1 MPSPIRNSFARR
13 GQTANVIRSRFS
25 STSDPKDRQRRL
37 CEEARSLSRYAIQQA
52 MTMREEDAAMRQR
65 LRMQRL
71 IQEPV
76 GIGRDAALEYVLDA
90 ALSVASADCANI
102 QLIHPDRH
110 GLVLRAQRGFEPP
123 FLDFFAYVDDSQ
135 SACGVAL
142 RDRRPVVVE
151 DVTRSPI
158 FAQTPGLAVM
168 LGAGIR
174 AVMSTPLIGNTGEV
188 LGMLSVH
195 YRRPHADL
203 DSDLT
208 GLQALAS
215 SIADLI

>member
-1 MPSPIRNSFARR
+1 MSSPIRDSFDRR
-13 GQTANVIRSRFS
+13 GQTAAVIRSYLS

-37 CEEARSLSRYAIQQA
+37 CEQARSLSQEAIQQA
-52 MTMREEDAAMRQR
+52 ISMREEAIAMRQR
-65 LRMQRL
+65 LLMQRL
-71 IQEPV
+71 IQKRA
-76 GIGRDAALEYVLDA
+76 GTGRDATLDSALDA

-102 QLIHPDRH
+102 QLIHPDRR
-110 GLVLRAQRGFEPP
+110 GLVLIAQRGFEPP
-123 FLDFFAYVDDSQ
+123 FLDFFAYVDDSR

-142 RDRRPVVVE
+142 RERRPVVVE

-174 AVMSTPLIGNTGEV
+174 AVTSTPLIGNTGEI

-203 DSDLT
+203 DSDPT
-208 GLQALAS
+208 RLQALAS
-215 SIADLI
+215 AIADSI